1 MTNRTVDYES
11 CFDTLQGQITPSK
24 RMPSENSG
32 SASGKR
38 RTQATPESSQGDR
51 FIPNRSAMDLDVS
64 HFELMHSSNAENNK
78 LNASPAKVRLCARSR
93 GRKEAWS
100 ARP

>member
-11 CFDTLQGQITPSK
+11 CFGALQGSITPSK
-24 RMPSENSG
+24 RTQSG
-32 SASGKR
+32 ESASGKR
-38 RTQATPESSQGDR
+38 RERASPASSQADR

-78 LNASPAKVRLCARSR
+78 LNASPAKVR
-93 GRKEAWS
+93 
-100 ARP
+100 